1 MDRGENVTR
10 RRADDP
16 AELDGP
22 LPDVT
27 APDASAGQ
35 DVTGEVD
42 GAAESVAD
50 EADFEDTHDVGRL
63 STAPRADSSVAVPR
77 LGTTELLRWMWRQLT
92 SMRIALTLLFLLSVA
107 AIPGSLLPQR
117 EIDPNKV
124 LQFYSA
130 HPGWAPF
137 LDRLQ
142 LFDVFESVWF
152 GAIYSLLF
160 VSLIGCILPRSVA
173 HFRAMRAAPPAAPR
187 NLKRLPV
194 HASFRTAAP
203 ADEALAAAGRRL
215 KGRRFRT
222 TTGSDGVGT
231 WVSAEKGYLRETG
244 NLLFHLALIG
254 ILVAVAIGH
263 FFGFKGARL
272 VTEGTGFCDTVAG
285 YDTLT
290 MGQAVSAADLPPFC
304 IKLNQF
310 DATYQES
317 GDQFGQPRSFD
328 AHVGYRATPTSPT
341 RDVDVRVNSP
351 INVNGTNVFL
361 EGHGYAPVVTVR
373 DGTGRVV
380 FDGPVTFLGLNANFV
395 SNGAIKVPDAKPKG
409 LGFQGWLLPT
419 AVQLPG
425 SMPTS
430 MFPAAQ
436 NPELILA
443 AYAGDLGM
451 NGAGSQSVYT
461 LDVSK
466 MTQLDVKSKTNP
478 AAGNALELAVGQTA
492 TLPDGLGSI
501 TFDGVRQW
509 AQFNIAYD
517 PGQPI
522 ALGSAVAAV
531 LGLLG
536 SLGIRRRRIWV
547 RVSEQADGTRLIE
560 VAGLA
565 RTEGATPTTEVT
577 EAAEALAGQLTVVPD
592 NTASDDG
599 VSDDAPAADDEPSAE
614 LPRQQRTSTP
624 RTGASA

>member
-1 MDRGENVTR
+1 
-10 RRADDP
+10 
-16 AELDGP
+16 
-22 LPDVT
+22 
-27 APDASAGQ
+27 
-35 DVTGEVD
+35 
-42 GAAESVAD
+42 
-50 EADFEDTHDVGRL
+50 
-63 STAPRADSSVAVPR
+63 
-77 LGTTELLRWMWRQLT
+77 
-92 SMRIALTLLFLLSVA
+92 MRIALTLLFLLSVT

-117 EIDPNKV
+117 EIDPTKV
-124 LQFYSA
+124 IRFYSS

-152 GAIYSLLF
+152 GAIYCLLF
-160 VSLIGCILPRSVA
+160 VSLIGCILPRSLA
-173 HFRAMRAAPPAAPR
+173 HFRAMRGTPPAAPR

-194 HASFRTAAP
+194 HASFRTSAP

-215 KGRRFRT
+215 KGRRFRIAS
-222 TTGSDGVGT
+222 GGDASGT

-244 NLLFHLALIG
+244 NLIFHLSLIG
-254 ILVAVAIGH
+254 ILVAVAVGH

-290 MGQAVSAADLPPFC
+290 KGQAVTDADLPPFC
-304 IKLNQF
+304 IDLNKF
-310 DATYQES
+310 SATYQDS

-328 AHVGYRATPTSPT
+328 AYVSYRATPSSKPQN
-341 RDVDVRVNSP
+341 VDVRVNSP

-373 DGTGRVV
+373 DGTGKVV
-380 FDGPVTFLGLNANFV
+380 FDGPVTFLGVDANFT

-419 AVQLPG
+419 AVTLPG
-425 SMPTS
+425 SMPAS
-430 MFPAAQ
+430 VFPAAQ
-436 NPELILA
+436 NPTLILA
-443 AYAGDLGM
+443 AYAGDL
-451 NGAGSQSVYT
+451 NLDTTAQSVYT

-466 MTQLDVKSKTNP
+466 MSQLDVKSKTNP
-478 AAGNALELAVGQTA
+478 AAGNALELTTGQTA
-492 TLPDGLGSI
+492 TLPNGLGSI
-501 TFDGVRQW
+501 TFDGVKQW

-522 ALGSAVAAV
+522 ALGSALAAV

-547 RVSEQADGTRLIE
+547 RVTEQGDGTRLVE

-565 RTEGATPTTEVT
+565 RTEGATPTAEVT
-577 EAAEALAGQLTVVPD
+577 DAAEVLASQLTVVTPSEGD
-592 NTASDDG
+592 KSDDG
-599 VSDDAPAADDEPSAE
+599 PSDGAAGVPRQERKSAE
-614 LPRQQRTSTP
+614 GNSAKDNSSERNSTP